1 MNLNAFLKSLTKKE
15 NYLKAKEEGL
25 KPVWFED
32 EYFQKFVEFLDYI
45 FTSSDGVTDVKA
57 AILQLADIRIADNEE
72 RAQFLIKVDDIFR
85 SEEITGFEVALKL
98 LKEKFISRIFVRSLK
113 RIVTHLEEGNIQK
126 AGNTVQKI
134 SRLFSELS
142 LPFQSVRSVT
152 DITVHKEALSPVK
165 KGILTG
171 YASIDKATSGMK
183 PGELVVV
190 MSGFAEG
197 KSTLLLNIA
206 YNVFKQGFNVVYF
219 SLEMPYVQVVRRL
232 DSLVSGIPYRK
243 IKEGTLSV
251 DEKVSLKNIIS
262 KFTDYQ
268 NNFYIVDCPGADIE
282 YLDAKLST
290 FPKVDLMVID
300 YLTLLEGKLYKTVW
314 ERVGDVTVKV
324 RTLARKYCIP
334 CLTAVQV
341 RREAISNRKEFYEA
355 HDIALAFSIMQHS
368 DIVFSMKIDDPEVL
382 EAAPICLLKCKFLKN
397 RDGERT
403 SFVLHANFETFK
415 VEELKVEGS

>member
-251 DEKVSLKNIIS
+251 DEKVSLKN
-262 KFTDYQ
+262 
-268 NNFYIVDCPGADIE
+268 
-282 YLDAKLST
+282 
-290 FPKVDLMVID
+290 
-300 YLTLLEGKLYKTVW
+300 
-314 ERVGDVTVKV
+314 
-324 RTLARKYCIP
+324 
-334 CLTAVQV
+334 
-341 RREAISNRKEFYEA
+341 
-355 HDIALAFSIMQHS
+355 
-368 DIVFSMKIDDPEVL
+368 
-382 EAAPICLLKCKFLKN
+382 
-397 RDGERT
+397 
-403 SFVLHANFETFK
+403 
-415 VEELKVEGS
+415 